1 MATKKTATKPKV
13 APARS
18 KAKGGL
24 FDAIEPLPEAQRP
37 LPSWAADE
45 RAGQLIALG
54 YPEMLV
60 VGDGDFAGDDAALQ
74 KQMSATRIVPRNAL
88 ERTYK
93 IYARDTAAKVRLP
106 AAVKHLVERSGNHF
120 ALFALEALFGVSP
133 TAAAVVDALA
143 AVPTKTWA
151 RKLDA
156 FGGQAIKGLAFLL
169 WRLPAK
175 ERDALRARLETLYRE
190 QSESRP
196 AKALDV
202 ILHGRAGVERS
213 GSGNLGQLHLTDL
226 RHVDDDPVWVTTL
239 VIERLQTLRPADRAI
254 FDLQVGVAG
263 GPKAIAALKA
273 GTAKFPSDQK
283 KSIAA
288 QLSLVG

>member
-13 APARS
+13 APA

-24 FDAIEPLPEAQRP
+24 FDAIEPLPDPQRP
-37 LPSWAADE
+37 LPAWAAGE
-45 RAGQLIALG
+45 RAAQLIALG
-54 YPEMLV
+54 YPELLV
-60 VGDGDFAGDDAALQ
+60 VGEGDFVGDDAALQ

-93 IYARDTAAKVRLP
+93 VYARDTAAKVKLP

-120 ALFALEALFGVSP
+120 ALFALEALFGVSE
-133 TAAAVVDALA
+133 TATAVVDALT
-143 AVPTKTWA
+143 AVPTKKWA
-151 RKLDA
+151 SKLDA

-169 WRLPAK
+169 WRLPST
-175 ERDALRARLETLYRE
+175 ERETLRARLEQLS
-190 QSESRP
+190 SEHRGDARP

-213 GSGNLGQLHLTDL
+213 GSGNLGELHLTDL
-226 RHVDDDPVWVTTL
+226 RHVDDDPAWVAKL
-239 VIERLQTLRPADRAI
+239 VVARLQTLRPADRAI